1 MAISQ
6 KQKYTVVV
14 PFPMGGGHW
23 STEGAELELL
33 DVQAHALVT
42 AGRLRLTSEVK
53 AEAEAVEAAAAAP
66 VATSSTS
73 KKSTAKAE

>member
-14 PFPMGGGHW
+14 PFPTGGGHW
-23 STEGAELELL
+23 AMEGAELELL

-42 AGRLRLTSEVK
+42 AGRLRLTSGVK

-66 VATSSTS
+66 ASSSTP

>member
-14 PFPMGGGHW
+14 PFPVGGGHW
-23 STEGAELELL
+23 STAGEELDLL

-42 AGRLRLTSEVK
+42 AGRLRLTSEVQ
-53 AEAEAVEAAAAAP
+53 AEADAVEAAAAAA
-66 VATSSTS
+66 ATTS
-73 KKSTAKAE
+73 KTTKNSTAKAE

>member
-14 PFPMGGGHW
+14 PFPTGGGHW
-23 STEGAELELL
+23 ATEGAELELL

-53 AEAEAVEAAAAAP
+53 AEAEAVEAAAAPA
-66 VATSSTS
+66 ATSSTS
-73 KKSTAKAE
+73 KKSTVKAE

>member
-14 PFPMGGGHW
+14 PFPLGGGHW
-23 STEGAELELL
+23 SLEGAEMDLL

-42 AGRLRLTSEVK
+42 AGRLRLTSEVE
-53 AEAEAVEAAAAAP
+53 AEAAAVEAAAAA
-66 VATSSTS
+66 AEASKAS

>member
-14 PFPMGGGHW
+14 PFPTGGGHW
-23 STEGAELELL
+23 TTEGAELELL

-42 AGRLRLTSEVK
+42 AGRLRLTSDVK

-66 VATSSTS
+66 ASSSTP

>member
-1 MAISQ
+1 MSQ

-14 PFPMGGGHW
+14 PFPTGGGHW
-23 STEGAELELL
+23 AAEGAELELL

-66 VATSSTS
+66 VGTSSTS
-73 KKSTAKAE
+73 KKTTVKAE